1 MKVKLQMNDSLEVTK
16 KLELLAIRLLDF
28 LFFFFFLQPADIFFL
43 IFIGILL
50 IYNVMLVSN
59 TQQIEFFFP
68 DSFF

>member
-28 LFFFFFLQPADIFFL
+28 LFFFLQPADIFFL